1 MCINHNWDEE
11 YKELKQ
17 SFDAYRTDSQ
27 LAQRESNNVIS
38 RLKQEKHV
46 LKEQLRD
53 IKVEKERVDK
63 KLNGKTFSIKS
74 RQTDLMDVLCTHLS
88 ID

>member
-1 MCINHNWDEE
+1 M
-11 YKELKQ
+11 KQ